1 VNSLGG
7 TSSTLMMW
15 TKEKIKYRKL
25 PRSAIEDGD
34 LI

>member
-15 TKEKIKYRKL
+15 TKEKRKYGKL
-25 PRSAIEDGD
+25 PMSGIEDGD